1 MRHPSAE
8 VRRLVAEAIGG
19 VPEAA
24 PPTRTG
30 LVRLATDPDPGV
42 RVAAVAALGGDH
54 ESEES
59 RAAVVRAVDDVNRR
73 VSWQALQTL
82 GRFRSSAASVRPV
95 IAQKLESPD
104 RYLRAAAI
112 AGLVQLQG
120 STHPDQV
127 APILDRIRENDPDA
141 ELRTLAAAYHSAL
154 SGARAPGQGAES
166 GGVPPPPPPLP
177 AVPEPPLEPDPRG
190 ASTVRKATPAGG
202 MAPPKVLRVGGTI
215 KEPRKIK
222 DVRPVYPD
230 IAYQAR
236 VQGYVVLECTIGA
249 DGRVSDVKVVRGI
262 PLLDQAA
269 IDAVSQ
275 WVYEPVLMNGVP
287 VAVIMTVTVS
297 FRVDVTPQ

>member
-1 MRHPSAE
+1 
-8 VRRLVAEAIGG
+8 
-19 VPEAA
+19 
-24 PPTRTG
+24 
-30 LVRLATDPDPGV
+30 
-42 RVAAVAALGGDH
+42 
-54 ESEES
+54 
-59 RAAVVRAVDDVNRR
+59 
-73 VSWQALQTL
+73 
-82 GRFRSSAASVRPV
+82 
-95 IAQKLESPD
+95 
-104 RYLRAAAI
+104 
-112 AGLVQLQG
+112 
-120 STHPDQV
+120 
-127 APILDRIRENDPDA
+127 
-141 ELRTLAAAYHSAL
+141 
-154 SGARAPGQGAES
+154 
-166 GGVPPPPPPLP
+166 
-177 AVPEPPLEPDPRG
+177 
-190 ASTVRKATPAGG
+190 